1 LRKVCAGIEVK
12 MGSGKIIFMGRT
24 GSGKTTLCQKLNELE
39 LKYKKTQSVEF
50 YDKAIDTPGE
60 YMENRNY
67 YRALIM
73 TAVDAK
79 LIAILGDPT
88 VRDNYIP
95 PAFAGTFAKEVI
107 GIVTKVALAESKE
120 DIRRI
125 EMELRQ
131 AGAQKVFLV
140 DTVNE
145 IGIEELF
152 QYIQERIDD

>member
-1 LRKVCAGIEVK
+1 
-12 MGSGKIIFMGRT
+12 MGRT
-24 GSGKTTLCQKLNELE
+24 GSGKTTLCQKLDALE
-39 LKYKKTQSVEF
+39 LKYKKTQSVEL
-50 YDKAIDTPGE
+50 YDNAIDTPGE
-60 YMENRNY
+60 YMENRNF

-95 PAFAGTFAKEVI
+95 PAFAGTFAKEII
-107 GIVTKVALAESKE
+107 GIVTKVAIADSEE
-120 DIRRI
+120 DIKRV

-131 AGAQKVFLV
+131 AGAQNIFRV
-140 DTVNE
+140 DTVEE

-152 QYIQERIDD
+152 HYIHERIDS

>member
-1 LRKVCAGIEVK
+1 
-12 MGSGKIIFMGRT
+12 MGSGGKIIFMGRT
-24 GSGKTTLCQKLNELE
+24 GSGKTTLCQKLDALE

-50 YDKAIDTPGE
+50 YNNAIDTPGE

-95 PAFAGTFAKEVI
+95 PAFAGTFAKEII
-107 GIVTKVALAESKE
+107 GIVTKITLADSQE
-120 DIRRI
+120 DIKRV

-131 AGAQKVFLV
+131 AGAQKVFQV
-140 DTVNE
+140 DTVEE
-145 IGIEELF
+145 IGVEELF
-152 QYIQERIDD
+152 RYIHERIDD

>member
-1 LRKVCAGIEVK
+1 
-12 MGSGKIIFMGRT
+12 MGRT
-24 GSGKTTLCQKLNELE
+24 GSGKTTLCQKLDALE
-39 LKYKKTQSVEF
+39 LKYKKTQSVEL
-50 YDKAIDTPGE
+50 YDNAIDTPGE
-60 YMENRNY
+60 YMENRNF

-95 PAFAGTFAKEVI
+95 PAFAGTFAKEII
-107 GIVTKVALAESKE
+107 GIVTKVAIADSEE
-120 DIRRI
+120 DIKRV

-131 AGAQKVFLV
+131 AGVRNIFRV
-140 DTVNE
+140 DTVEE

-152 QYIQERIDD
+152 HYIHERIDS

>member
-1 LRKVCAGIEVK
+1 

-24 GSGKTTLCQKLNELE
+24 GSGKTTLCQKLDALE
-39 LKYKKTQSVEF
+39 LKYKKTQSVEL
-50 YDKAIDTPGE
+50 YNNAIDTPGE
-60 YMENRNY
+60 YMENRNF

-95 PAFAGTFAKEVI
+95 PAFAGTFAKEII
-107 GIVTKVALAESKE
+107 GIVTKVAIADSEE
-120 DIRRI
+120 DIKRV

-131 AGAQKVFLV
+131 AGARNIFRV
-140 DTVNE
+140 DTVEE

-152 QYIQERIDD
+152 HYIHERIDS

>member
-1 LRKVCAGIEVK
+1 
-12 MGSGKIIFMGRT
+12 MGRT
-24 GSGKTTLCQKLNELE
+24 GSGKTTLCQKLDALE
-39 LKYKKTQSVEF
+39 LKYKKTQSVEL
-50 YDKAIDTPGE
+50 YDNAIDTPGE
-60 YMENRNY
+60 YMENRNF

-95 PAFAGTFAKEVI
+95 PAFAGTFAKEII
-107 GIVTKVALAESKE
+107 GIVTKVAIADSEE
-120 DIRRI
+120 DIKRV

-131 AGAQKVFLV
+131 AGARNIFRV
-140 DTVNE
+140 DTVEE

-152 QYIQERIDD
+152 HYIHERIDS

>member
-1 LRKVCAGIEVK
+1 MYAGTEVK

-24 GSGKTTLCQKLNELE
+24 GSGKTTLCQKLDALE
-39 LKYKKTQSVEF
+39 LKYKKTQSVEL
-50 YDKAIDTPGE
+50 YDNAIDTPGE
-60 YMENRNY
+60 YMENRNF

-95 PAFAGTFAKEVI
+95 PAFAGTFAKEII
-107 GIVTKVALAESKE
+107 GIVTKVTIADSEE
-120 DIRRI
+120 DIKRV
-125 EMELRQ
+125 EMELKQ
-131 AGAQKVFLV
+131 SGAQKIFRV
-140 DTVNE
+140 DTVQE

-152 QYIQERIDD
+152 HYIHERIDS

>member
-1 LRKVCAGIEVK
+1 

-24 GSGKTTLCQKLNELE
+24 GSGKTTLCQKLDALE

-50 YDKAIDTPGE
+50 YNNAIDTPGE

-95 PAFAGTFAKEVI
+95 PAFAGTFAKEII
-107 GIVTKVALAESKE
+107 GIVTKINLADSQE
-120 DIRRI
+120 DIKRV

-131 AGAQKVFLV
+131 AGAQKIFQV
-140 DTVNE
+140 DTVEE
-145 IGIEELF
+145 IGVEELF
-152 QYIQERIDD
+152 RYIHERIDD

>member
-1 LRKVCAGIEVK
+1 

-24 GSGKTTLCQKLNELE
+24 GSGKTTLCQKLDALE
-39 LKYKKTQSVEF
+39 LKYKKTQSVEL
-50 YDKAIDTPGE
+50 YDNAIDTPGE
-60 YMENRNY
+60 YMENRNF

-79 LIAILGDPT
+79 LIAILADPT

-95 PAFAGTFAKEVI
+95 PAFAGTFAKEII
-107 GIVTKVALAESKE
+107 GIVTKVSLAKSEE
-120 DIRRI
+120 DIKRV

-131 AGAQKVFLV
+131 SGAQKIFRV
-140 DTVNE
+140 DTVKE

-152 QYIQERIDD
+152 HYIHERIDS

>member
-1 LRKVCAGIEVK
+1 MCEIEVT

-24 GSGKTTLCQKLNELE
+24 GSGKTTLCQKLDALE

-50 YDKAIDTPGE
+50 YKNAIDTPGE

-67 YRALIM
+67 YHALIM

-95 PAFAGTFAKEVI
+95 PAFAGTFAKEII
-107 GIVTKVALAESKE
+107 GIVTKITLADSQE
-120 DIRRI
+120 DIKRV

-131 AGAQKVFLV
+131 AGARKIFLV
-140 DTVNE
+140 DTVEE

-152 QYIQERIDD
+152 HYIREQIDD

>member
-1 LRKVCAGIEVK
+1 

-24 GSGKTTLCQKLNELE
+24 GSGKTTLCQKLDALE
-39 LKYKKTQSVEF
+39 LKYKKTQSVEL
-50 YDKAIDTPGE
+50 YDNAIDTPGE
-60 YMENRNY
+60 YMENRNF

-95 PAFAGTFAKEVI
+95 PAFAGTFAKEII
-107 GIVTKVALAESKE
+107 GIVTKVTIADSEE
-120 DIRRI
+120 DIKRV
-125 EMELRQ
+125 EMELKQ
-131 AGAQKVFLV
+131 SGAQKIFRV
-140 DTVNE
+140 DTVQE

-152 QYIQERIDD
+152 HYIHEQIDS

>member
-1 LRKVCAGIEVK
+1 

-24 GSGKTTLCQKLNELE
+24 GSGKTTLCQKLDALE
-39 LKYKKTQSVEF
+39 LKYKKTQSVEL
-50 YDKAIDTPGE
+50 YDNAIDTPGE
-60 YMENRNY
+60 YMENRNF

-95 PAFAGTFAKEVI
+95 PAFAGTFAKEII
-107 GIVTKVALAESKE
+107 GIVTKVTIADSEE
-120 DIRRI
+120 DIKRV
-125 EMELRQ
+125 EMELKQ
-131 AGAQKVFLV
+131 SGAQKIFRV
-140 DTVNE
+140 DTVQE

-152 QYIQERIDD
+152 HYIHERIDS